1 MYASRSYLQIE
12 IIEEVADLHLIPRKP
27 HVCDVEGQREGGNRI
42 PHGREDAVKGS
53 LAQVMG

>member
-1 MYASRSYLQIE
+1 MIYLQIE